1 MSMAVWGSTT
11 TAMFSSGSLLF
22 TESMPQQVKES
33 QSMDQQ
39 YFKEKRYRDRYRQLF
54 RFQSFFTMLASSLAG
69 LIWYQF
75 GRMSL
80 LTAFASILIG
90 LYFIFMTT
98 EKSII

>member
-1 MSMAVWGSTT
+1 MAVWGSTT

-39 YFKEKRYRDRYRQLF
+39 YFKDTATAGNYSA
-54 RFQSFFTMLASSLAG
+54 FQSFFTMLASSLAG

-75 GRMSL
+75 GADVTFIV
-80 LTAFASILIG
+80 TAFASILIG

-98 EKSII
+98 EKA